1 MMSDI
6 EKVIWAM
13 ALAAWIVIAFRFGQA
28 LWIKAKSRKRP

>member
-1 MMSDI
+1 MSDI

-28 LWIKAKSRKRP
+28 VWIKIKARKRP